1 MKVECK
7 VNGLRNPADDI
18 VIEHNTHTPELPG
31 NQEQRRKKAHWVAE
45 LFDCKKQMS
54 SKRRRGPFAACI
66 GALKY
71 TLCGYSTDNF

>member
-31 NQEQRRKKAHWVAE
+31 NQGKEERKH
-45 LFDCKKQMS
+45 
-54 SKRRRGPFAACI
+54 I
-66 GALKY
+66 GLQNSLTVK
-71 TLCGYSTDNF
+71 SR